1 MEQMTTRPAP
11 SFPRLAAADATARA
25 ARARLFLDDLRR
37 ELSEMQLLTDPAEV
51 EPYRFDQTAFLRPG
65 APIGVAFP
73 STTAD
78 VSVLLR
84 LASTHRVPVV
94 PRGAGS
100 GLSGGAAAVDGA
112 LTVVLTGLDRILH
125 VDPDDLYV
133 VVQPGILNA
142 DLGRALE
149 PHGLFYPPDPASYE
163 FCSIGGNLAEDAGGL
178 RCVKYGVTRDYVL
191 GLEVVL
197 ADGSVLRTGGR
208 TVKDAM
214 GYELTQLFVGSE
226 GTLGII
232 TEATLR
238 VLPTPAPS
246 ITALAFF
253 RSLTD
258 AGHAVAGITRA
269 GVVPATLELM
279 DRATIRAVDE
289 ALDVGLPADAGAMLM
304 IESDTG
310 GAVAEAE
317 LDRAVTACREAGAT
331 RLDRAA
337 TPAEADTLREARRR
351 AHWSLERG
359 GIARMEDVGVPRS
372 RAPELL
378 AAIERIAAANGV
390 RVGVFGHAGDGNF
403 HPTFVTDPGDPD
415 AERRVDAARADVYAA
430 VLELG
435 GTVSGEHGTGIV
447 KREWLAR
454 QLGDAHVRVL
464 RSIKSALDPL
474 GILNPGKVLP
484 D

>member
-1 MEQMTTRPAP
+1 MTG
-11 SFPRLAAADATARA
+11 TAFLDELRA
-25 ARARLFLDDLRR
+25 ALPAVR
-37 ELSEMQLLTDPAEV
+37 LLTDPDDV
-51 EPYRFDQTAFLRPG
+51 EPFRHDHTAYLRPG
-65 APIGVAFP
+65 RPLGVAFP
-73 STTAD
+73 ATTAD
-78 VSVLLR
+78 VSTILR
-84 LASTHRVPVV
+84 LASAHRVPVV

-112 LTVVLTGLDRILH
+112 LTVALTEFDRVLH
-125 VDPDDLYV
+125 VAPDDLYV
-133 VVQPGILNA
+133 VVQPGVLNA
-142 DLGRALE
+142 DLGRAIA
-149 PHGLFYPPDPASYE
+149 PHGVFFPPDPASYA

-178 RCVKYGVTRDYVL
+178 RCIKYGVTRDYVL

-214 GYELTQLFVGSE
+214 GYDLTQLFVGSE

-238 VLPTPAPS
+238 VLPTPAPN

-253 RSLTD
+253 PTPVD
-258 AGHAVAGITRA
+258 AGRAVAGITRA

-279 DRATIRAVDE
+279 DGATIRAVDA
-289 ALDVGLPADAGAMLM
+289 ALGVGLPADAGAVLM
-304 IESDTG
+304 IESDAG
-310 GAVAEAE
+310 GAAAEAE
-317 LDRAVTACREAGAT
+317 LDGALAACRDAGAT
-331 RLDRAA
+331 RIDRAA
-337 TPAEADTLREARRR
+337 TPQEADTLREARRK

-359 GIARMEDVGVPRS
+359 GVARMEDVGVPRS

-378 AAIERIAAANGV
+378 AAIERIAEAHGM

-403 HPTFVTDPGDPD
+403 HPTFVTDPDDPD
-415 AERRVDAARADVYAA
+415 AERRVNAARGDMYVA

-435 GTVSGEHGTGIV
+435 GTVSGEHGTGTV
-447 KREWLAR
+447 KREWLVR
-454 QLGDAHVRVL
+454 QRGEAHVRAM
-464 RSIKSALDPL
+464 RAIKSALDPL
-474 GILNPGKVLP
+474 GILNPGKVFL